1 MPAAFRDAGEYQ
13 RTFTRAMVEE
23 SCLLLQ
29 ELARKLGRVLDAV
42 GADGDLQRR
51 HYPQLEKAAKR
62 QGLRLHAN
70 CHLSM
75 AVESSIHKLQLQ

>member
-1 MPAAFRDAGEYQ
+1 MQVPAVFRDAGEYQ

-29 ELARKLGRVLDAV
+29 ELARKLGRVLDTV

-51 HYPQLEKAAKR
+51 HWRRPPSGRACGCTPTAT
-62 QGLRLHAN
+62 
-70 CHLSM
+70 
-75 AVESSIHKLQLQ
+75 